1 MHLEVTAAPLYAC
14 RTQDAPMEPVIKK
27 VRARVRGRQL
37 ELLEDVDLPA
47 DREVTVG
54 IEMPPTD
61 DIAEVVAALRASAG
75 AWSDEAHPELRSRED
90 AVRFVRGLRA
100 GFDRGL

>member
-1 MHLEVTAAPLYAC
+1 
-14 RTQDAPMEPVIKK
+14 MEPVIKR

-54 IEMPPTD
+54 IEMPAESV
-61 DIAEVVAALRASAG
+61 AEVVEALRASAG
-75 AWSDEAHPELRSRED
+75 TWSAEAHPELGTRED
-90 AVRFVRGLRA
+90 AVRFVRSLRA

>member
-1 MHLEVTAAPLYAC
+1 
-14 RTQDAPMEPVIKK
+14 MEPVIRR

-54 IEMPPTD
+54 IEMP
-61 DIAEVVAALRASAG
+61 AESDAGVVEALRASAG
-75 AWSDEAHPELRSRED
+75 AWSAEEHPELGTRED
-90 AVRFVRGLRA
+90 VVRFVRNLRA
-100 GFDRGL
+100 GFDRGI

>member
-1 MHLEVTAAPLYAC
+1 MPSSFASHHVELDAAI
-14 RTQDAPMEPVIKK
+14 VK
-27 VRARVRGRQL
+27 

-61 DIAEVVAALRASAG
+61 DRAEVVAALRASAG

>member
-1 MHLEVTAAPLYAC
+1 
-14 RTQDAPMEPVIKK
+14 MEPVIKK

-54 IEMPPTD
+54 IEMPPD
-61 DIAEVVAALRASAG
+61 ESVALVVAALRASAG
-75 AWSDEAHPELRSRED
+75 AWSAEAHPELGTRED
-90 AVRFVRGLRA
+90 AVRLVRGLRA